1 MMEDMSWR
9 IRMARNMLLLAVG
22 YAVVF
27 AFLLQPLHSQPNRGN
42 RRADLIAIS
51 LPGGSTI
58 EFKSFDS
65 ESLGAQARYSVF
77 LPPSFSK
84 DSARTY
90 PVIYFLHGL
99 NNDETSW
106 TVERYGGIQNTIEEL
121 ILSKKVPEFIMV
133 HPRGD
138 NSFYCNHIDGS
149 MRYEDLVTQELI
161 PYMETHYRAR
171 KGRRNRAIAGT
182 SMGGYGALKI
192 AMKYPDRY
200 AAVVGQSPIIFPGA
214 GPLELSEEAKS
225 SRFYSFFVNM
235 LKPIFG
241 DPLRKDVWDANNPL
255 VLAKSREI
263 QDLKIYFDYGTDDR
277 YIAMTH
283 LDDGNKA
290 LDLALTSARVPHVF
304 KIHPG
309 EPHGWA
315 LIAAHLDETLPFLC
329 QTFENQAN

>member
-1 MMEDMSWR
+1 MRSDMNWR
-9 IRMARNMLLLAVG
+9 IRRAALLPAIGCIAVAG
-22 YAVVF
+22 I
-27 AFLLQPLHSQPNRGN
+27 LLQPLYSQPYGG
-42 RRADLIAIS
+42 RRADLNPIL
-51 LPGGSTI
+51 LPGGSTV
-58 EFKSFDS
+58 EFMSFDS
-65 ESLGAQARYSVF
+65 KSLGMQARYSVF

-84 DSARTY
+84 DTSRTY

-106 TVERYGGIQNTIEEL
+106 TVERYGGIQNAIEEL
-121 ILSKKVPEFIMV
+121 ILSKKVPEFIMI

-149 MRYEDLVTQELI
+149 RRYEDLVAQELI
-161 PYMETHYRAR
+161 GYMEAQYRAR
-171 KGRRNRAIAGT
+171 KGRENRSIAGT

-200 AAVVGQSPIIFPGA
+200 AAVAGQSPIIFPGA

-241 DPLRKDVWDANNPL
+241 DPLRQDLWNANNPL
-255 VLAKSREI
+255 VLAKKEEI
-263 QDLKIYFDYGTDDR
+263 KDLKIYFDYGTDDR

-290 LDLALTSARVPHVF
+290 LDQALTAADIPHIF
-304 KIHPG
+304 KIRQG

-329 QTFENQAN
+329 QTFE